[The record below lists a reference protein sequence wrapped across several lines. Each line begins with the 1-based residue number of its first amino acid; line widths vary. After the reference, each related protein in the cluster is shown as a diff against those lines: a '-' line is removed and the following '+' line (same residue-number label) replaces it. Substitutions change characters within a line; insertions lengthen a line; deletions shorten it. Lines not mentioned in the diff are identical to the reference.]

1 MKKFEIQIASV
12 PDREN
17 LVAEI
22 WIEDDLIC
30 EINNEKGQFEIEFFD
45 GIVGKIA
52 YSAFIDILQEA
63 KDKLLWSKE

>member
-22 WIEDDLIC
+22 WLGDDLIC
-30 EINNEKGQFEIEFFD
+30 EINNENGHFEIEFYTE
-45 GIVGKIA
+45 IVGKIN
-52 YSAFIDILQEA
+52 YSVFLEILQKA
-63 KDKLLWSKE
+63 KDKLLIS

>member
-22 WIEDDLIC
+22 WLENDLLC
-30 EINNEKGQFEIEFFD
+30 EINNEKGQLEIEFFSE
-45 GIVGKIA
+45 IVGKMD
-52 YSAFIDILQEA
+52 YFTFLNILQTA
-63 KDKLLWSKE
+63 KDKLLHQ